1 MNMKNLEYK
10 NKNKQILRMNN
21 FMSLDFKG
29 LKVRKDCKHKMYL
42 NCWITLK
49 QMIKINMIKYQMFSM
64 IKIDIKKILLITNK
78 TIKQSNFK
86 IIKDLK
92 RIIIFLI
99 Q

>member
-1 MNMKNLEYK
+1 ML
-10 NKNKQILRMNN
+10 
-21 FMSLDFKG
+21 LDNKG
-29 LKVRKDCKHKMYL
+29 LKDRQINCKHKMYL
-42 NCWITLK
+42 NSLITYK
-49 QMIKINMIKYQMFSM
+49 QLIKINMIKYQMFSM

-86 IIKDLK
+86 IIKDLE